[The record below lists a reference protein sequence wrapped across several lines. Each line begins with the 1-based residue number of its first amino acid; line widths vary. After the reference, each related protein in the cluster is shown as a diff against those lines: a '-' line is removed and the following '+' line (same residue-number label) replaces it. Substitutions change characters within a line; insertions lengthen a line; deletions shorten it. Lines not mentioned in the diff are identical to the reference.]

1 MRTIHRSKMGG
12 ISANR
17 MVLPIIIILAILHA
31 LIIGLIF
38 SINNVSS
45 RMSQTM
51 QTSSVYIEDATSL
64 LGGASLLSESCTGF
78 ILMPV
83 TSDGEVNLSPLATY
97 AYELQVD
104 RRGDDI
110 LAKFENYD
118 VSQEALD
125 YLTVAAN
132 CANNSLEA
140 QLHAIA
146 LVTSIY
152 PLPDIPPLDSLPL
165 PPLTAEEQAMP
176 DEAKLGQARVLVL
189 GAENGL
195 NKQSISQNVNACTGV
210 IKSEMGQKSA
220 ITAQRIG
227 TLRTALWAVTV
238 SIIVLLAVTFI
249 ALYRQLISPLDGFVR
264 LIVLDRSLDEG
275 KGLEEVRML
284 ASAYNAL
291 LRRRDAL
298 DGILRSAAETD
309 TLTNLPNRYS
319 FEQYLLELKEES
331 SCPVGVLLFDVN
343 NLKYTNDTFGHA
355 AGDQLLRSSAECI
368 SACFGDPETGN
379 CFRIGGDEFA
389 AVVKDAAQEDINE
402 MIRRFRADQAERSI
416 SIAWGCSWIPD
427 IGETTFSALMDLADK
442 EMYQRKKEMHRQE
455 RSQQAF
461 TPTRT

>member
-1 MRTIHRSKMGG
+1 MRTVQHNKMGG

-17 MVLPIIIILAILHA
+17 VVLPIIVILAILHA
-31 LIIGLIF
+31 TIIGLIF
-38 SINNVSS
+38 TISS
-45 RMSQTM
+45 TSNQISQTM
-51 QTSSVYIEDATSL
+51 RESSVYIEDATSL

-83 TSDGEVNLSPLATY
+83 TSDGEVNISPLASY
-97 AYELQVD
+97 ANELQTD
-104 RRGDDI
+104 RRGDDV
-110 LAKFENYD
+110 LAKFQSYD
-118 VSQEALD
+118 VSQEAMD

-146 LVTSIY
+146 LVDSVY
-152 PLPDIPPLDSLPL
+152 PIPDVPPLDSLPL
-165 PPLTAEEQAMP
+165 PALTAEEQAMP

-189 GAENGL
+189 GMENGL
-195 NKQSISQNVNACTGV
+195 NKQSISQNVNACTDV
-210 IKSEMGQKSA
+210 IKAEMGQKA
-220 ITAQRIG
+220 AVTAQHLG
-227 TLRTALWAVTV
+227 VLRTALWAVTI
-238 SIIVLLAVTFI
+238 SIIVLLAITF
-249 ALYRQLISPLDGFVR
+249 LVFYRQLISPLDGFVR

-319 FEQYLLELKEES
+319 FEQCLLELKEEGG
-331 SCPVGVLLFDVN
+331 CPVGVLLFDVN
-343 NLKYTNDTFGHA
+343 NLKYTNDTYGHA

-368 SACFGDPETGN
+368 STCFGDPETGN

-389 AVVKDAAQEDINE
+389 AVVKDTAQEDINE
-402 MIRRFRADQAERSI
+402 MIQRFRADQAERNI